1 MHQRHFW
8 CYLPLL
14 PLKNDRTST
23 NHEAR
28 NARGH
33 ICHRS
38 WAFQRPSTMTFQC
51 WTAPSAGASG
61 VQLKGGSSRTAG
73 FFFWTSRK
81 QENSRLTRQ
90 WWSGRKKI
98 PVKAIGF
105 LTFSHGVPFLFP
117 TSCGTAE
124 FTPRLWHCLY
134 GSRTSHQGDDLKG
147 NIRVALVAF
156 GGRIYFPAI
165 VELYWG
171 PISTELYNSYM
182 YIIIYKYIYIY
193 IYNWY
198 IIYIFVFQAYHIY
211 IYNYRIL

>member
-1 MHQRHFW
+1 MISDASASFLMLPPFVAFEKWSDLNQSRGQKCQRSH
-8 CYLPLL
+8 LSQVVGIP
-14 PLKNDRTST
+14 KTIDNDIPMLDCTF
-23 NHEAR
+23 
-28 NARGH
+28 G
-33 ICHRS
+33 RS
-38 WAFQRPSTMTFQC
+38 LR
-51 WTAPSAGASG
+51 SAAERRVVADG
-61 VQLKGGSSRTAG
+61 RI
-73 FFFWTSRK
+73 FFWTSRK

-182 YIIIYKYIYIY
+182 YIIIYKYIYI
-193 IYNWY
+193 ID